1 MTVDV
6 LVVGSLHRDVVV
18 TAPRLPQLDET
29 LPGESFR
36 LASGG
41 KGGNQAAAAARMGAR
56 VAMVGR
62 VGADGFG
69 AELLAG
75 LDAAGVDRA
84 LVAIDPA
91 AASGMSVAIVD
102 RAGDYGAVI
111 VSGANRLIPA
121 GEAAAAV
128 RRLSPR
134 VLVLQNEVPATVN
147 RAAAEAAA
155 ARGVPVIWNA
165 APARDADPA
174 LLAAVSILVVNRV
187 EAAAMAGRPVATAD
201 DARAIA
207 AALAGSARDA
217 VVTLGGDGLAYADRD
232 GTGGSLPALPVP
244 VVSTHGAGDMFV
256 GALAARLA
264 GGAAFLE
271 ALLFSSA
278 AAALQVA
285 SDERPRLDTAA
296 VSAAMRGSSNTQPPL

>member
-18 TAPRLPQLDET
+18 TAPRLPRLDET

-36 LASGG
+36 LVCGG
-41 KGGNQAAAAARMGAR
+41 KGGNQATAAARMGAR

-75 LDAAGVDRA
+75 LEAGGVDRA
-84 LVAIDPA
+84 LVAVDPA
-91 AASGMSVAIVD
+91 APAGMSVAIVD
-102 RAGDYGAVI
+102 QAGDYGAVI
-111 VSGANRLIPA
+111 VSGANLLIPP

-134 VLVLQNEVPATVN
+134 VLVLQNEVPAAVN
-147 RAAAEAAA
+147 RAAAEAGS

-165 APARDADPA
+165 APAREADPA
-174 LLAAVSILVVNRV
+174 LVAAASILVVNRV
-187 EAAAMAGRPVATAD
+187 EAAAMAGHSVETVDEALAVAK
-201 DARAIA
+201 
-207 AALAGSARDA
+207 ALAGSARDA
-217 VVTLGGDGLAYADRD
+217 VVTLGADGLAYADRD
-232 GTGGSLPALPVP
+232 GTGGHLAAVPVP

-264 GGAAFLE
+264 GGAALVA
-271 ALLFSSA
+271 ALRFA
-278 AAALQVA
+278 AAAATLQVGA
-285 SDERPRLDTAA
+285 DEAARARLDAEA
-296 VSAAMRGSSNTQPPL
+296 VRAFLGVRG